1 MKSDSSQRNRST
13 SQRVPPASA
22 DTRWNI
28 HTDVIQHIQQ
38 YVDTTGPDHTGFR
51 SAEGNSQLW
60 QRMAMDR
67 IAAMLTELTSG
78 TAAVIRQFNRNPNS
92 FDMDAFIEYLDDSA
106 DRAVRLA
113 DQIADFAEFGK
124 SNGGV
129 PARAGMFQ
137 GGMERRKRE
146 R

>member
-1 MKSDSSQRNRST
+1 
-13 SQRVPPASA
+13 
-22 DTRWNI
+22 
-28 HTDVIQHIQQ
+28 
-38 YVDTTGPDHTGFR
+38 
-51 SAEGNSQLW
+51 
-60 QRMAMDR
+60 MDR